1 MNCWRRNT
9 ELIWGGDHMVDEVS
23 DELAEVFDIV
33 SNFTCPECQSYVEFY
48 NKKNSE

>member
-1 MNCWRRNT
+1 MNCWRCNT

-33 SNFTCPECQSYVEFY
+33 SNFTCPKCESYVEFY
-48 NKKNSE
+48 NKKDSK